1 MALRVNDHR
10 SNTLNPY
17 RTYFSPPVIL
27 KYIDSNL
34 KITFRRSNE
43 AAIFFKTNRITYMIY
58 PCAKHVT
65 ESQHTLKHVSRD
77 SRQKVGPK
85 CN

>member
-43 AAIFFKTNRITYMIY
+43 AAIFFKTNRITLMIY
-58 PCAKHVT
+58 PCNRQ
-65 ESQHTLKHVSRD
+65 QHTLKHFPRD

-85 CN
+85 V